1 MLRRTVFCL
10 AIALCA
16 LALGT
21 APVAAQ
27 QQDIKRTI
35 FQKSDVPGS
44 NYEAVFGMA
53 EIAPNANVALH
64 THPGNESSYVLAGSL
79 SLQVQGKPTREVQ
92 AGEAMFVPANTPH
105 GGKAGPSGAKILATW
120 VVEKG
125 KPLATPVK

>member
-1 MLRRTVFCL
+1 MLKRIGFCL
-10 AIALCA
+10 ALALCA
-16 LALGT
+16 LALGNGP
-21 APVAAQ
+21 AAAQ

-53 EIAPNANVALH
+53 EIAPNAKVALH
-64 THPGNESSYVLAGSL
+64 THPGNESSYVVAGSL
-79 SLQVQGKPTREVQ
+79 TLQVQGQPAREVN

-105 GGKAGPSGAKILATW
+105 GGQAGPSGAKILATW